1 MCYRLYLMRGGR
13 FRDAIDFHAANDAEA
28 LAEAEQHAEGSP
40 AELWC
45 RARRIASLSAAA
57 A

>member
-1 MCYRLYLMRGGR
+1 MYYRLYLMRGGR

-28 LAEAEQHAEGSP
+28 LAEAEQQAEGSP

>member
-1 MCYRLYLMRGGR
+1 MYYRLYLMRGGR
-13 FRDAIDFHAANDAEA
+13 FRDAIDFHAANDAAA
-28 LAEAEQHAEGSP
+28 LVEAEQHADGSP

-45 RARRIASLSAAA
+45 RARRIACLSAAA